1 MILLTGATGKIGRNL
16 ATILGERG
24 VPTRALVRDTTKAA
38 DIAAAGVELIQGELT
53 PADLDRALTGV
64 DTVYLA
70 VGGTPDQVALENAV
84 IDGAARAGVRRIVK
98 ISVNGADPAAPVILA
113 RWHGEIEQH
122 IAASAVP
129 ATILRPNF
137 FMQNFLGSAGSIA
150 GEGNL
155 YGASD
160 DGRVAFIDDRDIAAV
175 VANVLVGDGHDG
187 KDYVLSGPD
196 ALSYPEVASAISS
209 ATGKPVTYV
218 NLTDDQMREALLGM
232 QLPQWLA
239 DAYIDL
245 NLIIRNNWAAEPIG
259 DTERL
264 LGRAPRSFADFAREN
279 AKTFSG

>member
-38 DIAAAGVELIQGELT
+38 DIAAAGVELIQGGLT
-53 PADLDRALTGV
+53 PTDLDRALTGV

-70 VGGTPDQVALENAV
+70 VGGTPDQVELENAV
-84 IDGAARAGVRRIVK
+84 IDGAARAGVKRIVK
-98 ISVNGADPAAPVILA
+98 ISVNGADPAAPLTLA
-113 RWHGEIEQH
+113 KWHGEIEQH
-122 IAASAVP
+122 LAASGVP

-175 VANVLVGDGHDG
+175 AANVLVGDGHDG
-187 KDYVLSGPD
+187 KEYVLSGPD
-196 ALSYPEVASAISS
+196 SLSYPEVASTISS

-218 NLTDDQMREALLGM
+218 NLTDNQMRGALLGM
-232 QLPQWLA
+232 QFPEWLA
-239 DAYIDL
+239 NAYIDL
-245 NLIIRNNWAAEPIG
+245 NLVIRNNWAAEPIG

-264 LGRAPRSFADFAREN
+264 LGRATRSFSDFAREN
-279 AKTFSG
+279 AAAFSG